1 MKPAG
6 SRAMTGRAHALV
18 EATAASTARKR
29 VDAWTIVSNRKK
41 CKVEEEKVKDSGG
54 RVKRRTEGEGKS
66 SA

>member
-1 MKPAG
+1 
-6 SRAMTGRAHALV
+6 
-18 EATAASTARKR
+18 

-66 SA
+66 SGRLFLPSHLLLLPL

>member
-1 MKPAG
+1 
-6 SRAMTGRAHALV
+6 
-18 EATAASTARKR
+18 